1 MTVIHIFWSL
11 SFGGIETMLI
21 NIANAQVEQ
30 NANVHVMIINDL
42 YDDELLRKF
51 DRRIVVHLIHRK
63 CGSKSLSFA
72 FRMNKLL
79 ANVAPDA
86 IHIHMSKFYK
96 LIWPGRLRRIT
107 CVTLHALP
115 RGSVKPDRILYR
127 LFPILGLYDSG
138 NVIFIDKVPA
148 VFAISD
154 AVKDELWQKY
164 NINSIVVNNGI
175 LTQVFRHRLNMPI
188 GEVMNVVMVSRLE
201 HNKKG
206 QDLLIRAVAILQG
219 KIHVTFIGE
228 GKSRFFLENLTR
240 ELNVEKYIH
249 FLGVQSQSYIAE
261 HLCDYDLFVQP
272 SRREGFGLTV
282 AEAMAS
288 KLPVLVSAGQ
298 GPAEV
303 TCGNCYGWVFENG
316 SVDDLAK
323 QLNYIY
329 SHYDDAL
336 SKANRALQYVCRTYD
351 VSVTAKKYLKLYQ
364 QMNESRGNIDRLF

>member
-1 MTVIHIFWSL
+1 MTVVHIFWSL

-30 NANVHVMIINDL
+30 NAKVHVIIINDL

-51 DRRIVVHLIHRK
+51 NRQVIVHLIHRE
-63 CGSKSLSFA
+63 CGTKSLSFI
-72 FRMNKLL
+72 FRMNRLL
-79 ANVAPDA
+79 VKIAPDA

-96 LIWPGRLRRIT
+96 LIWSKRLRCMT
-107 CVTLHALP
+107 YVTLHALP
-115 RGSVKPDRILYR
+115 RGSVRPNHILYR
-127 LFPILGLYDSG
+127 FFPILGLYDSG
-138 NVIFIDKVPA
+138 NVVFIDEVPG
-148 VFAISD
+148 VFAISE
-154 AVKDELWQKY
+154 AVKEELWREY

-175 LTQVFRHRLNMPI
+175 LTRSFNHRLNKPM

-206 QDLLIRAVAILQG
+206 QDLLIRAAAVLQG
-219 KIHVTFIGE
+219 KIHVTFMGD
-228 GKSRFFLENLTR
+228 GSSRFFLETLAR
-240 ELNVEKYIH
+240 ELNIEKYIR

-288 KLPVLVSAGQ
+288 NLPVLVSAGQ

-303 TCGNCYGWVFENG
+303 TCGNYYGWVFENG
-316 SVDDLAK
+316 SVDDLVK
-323 QLNYIY
+323 QIEYIH
-329 SHYDDAL
+329 SHYDEAL
-336 SKANRALQYVCRTYD
+336 SKANRALQYVCETYD

-364 QMNESRGNIDRLF
+364 RMN